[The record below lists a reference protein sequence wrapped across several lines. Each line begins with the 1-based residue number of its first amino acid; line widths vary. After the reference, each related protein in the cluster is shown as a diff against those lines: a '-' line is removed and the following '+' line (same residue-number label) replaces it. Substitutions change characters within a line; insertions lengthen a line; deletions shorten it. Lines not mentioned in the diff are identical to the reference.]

1 MAAYVSYRR
10 VIQSRVLE
18 ASMLQKLLRL
28 LVGLCMGGSV
38 ALLASQSI
46 AQEMDG
52 HISSLVEKLS
62 RNERVFGVSTY
73 DLSLENARTLARE
86 DIDYLY
92 VDMEH
97 GPMDFAAL
105 QTFLLGMTDRKA
117 ILDNGH
123 LRQRVTPLARIAP
136 YGRETPEWAVKQALD
151 VGLMGLIFPSIETP
165 EQALRA
171 VRAMRYPQRQGGPY
185 MEPQGL
191 RGSGPAIATW
201 LWGMTGADYVRHA
214 DLWPLNPN
222 GDLVAFMM
230 IESRTGV
237 RNADAIAQVPGVAGF
252 YIGPSDLS
260 NSLGVDRNN
269 AEVEE
274 AIQTVVDV
282 CRVRDIACGIT
293 ASAADMSRRIAQGFT
308 VLGAGRAGGGLSAG
322 NQAAVQAGRAVDN

>member
-1 MAAYVSYRR
+1 MVAYVSYRT

-28 LVGLCMGGSV
+28 FVGLCMGGSV

-117 ILDNGH
+117 IFDNC
-123 LRQRVTPLARIAP
+123 A
-136 YGRETPEWAVKQALD
+136 D
-151 VGLMGLIFPSIETP
+151 
-165 EQALRA
+165 RA
-171 VRAMRYPQRQGGPY
+171 VRAR
-185 MEPQGL
+185 
-191 RGSGPAIATW
+191 
-201 LWGMTGADYVRHA
+201 
-214 DLWPLNPN
+214 
-222 GDLVAFMM
+222 
-230 IESRTGV
+230 
-237 RNADAIAQVPGVAGF
+237 DA
-252 YIGPSDLS
+252 
-260 NSLGVDRNN
+260 
-269 AEVEE
+269 
-274 AIQTVVDV
+274 
-282 CRVRDIACGIT
+282 RVGC
-293 ASAADMSRRIAQGFT
+293 
-308 VLGAGRAGGGLSAG
+308 
-322 NQAAVQAGRAVDN
+322 QAGTRCWIDGVNLSFH